1 MDSKGKHATRAGRR
15 CRLTRG
21 SYLVGT
27 ESTVACSRDDAVGF
41 RRQNHGY
48 SRCSI
53 GPLNEKIERHHIS
66 TCDLPETASGWLDL
80 GREAGF
86 SEARQLFVDPSD
98 CLRIFRYDC

>member
-1 MDSKGKHATRAGRR
+1 VHEPLWTM
-15 CRLTRG
+15 LTR
-21 SYLVGT
+21 T
-27 ESTVACSRDDAVGF
+27 QWDHIA
-41 RRQNHGY
+41 
-48 SRCSI
+48 
-53 GPLNEKIERHHIS
+53 HHIS